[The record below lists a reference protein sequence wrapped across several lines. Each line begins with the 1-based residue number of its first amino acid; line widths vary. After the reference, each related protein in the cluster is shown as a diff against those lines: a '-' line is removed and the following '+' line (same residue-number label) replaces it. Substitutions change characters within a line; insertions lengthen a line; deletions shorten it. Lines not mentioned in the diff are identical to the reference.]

1 MRILVTITPRM
12 YREAIALSLHEHRPG
27 YEVRIA
33 APEDV
38 EEEVRA
44 FAPRLLVRDD
54 TDGLDPR
61 VLANVPCW
69 IEVLYSDSMD
79 ARISVDGRVEETPD
93 ISTNVL
99 LRVADE
105 SAAGIRD
112 SYTDPLND

>member
-1 MRILVTITPRM
+1 LRILVTITPLM
-12 YREAIALSLHEHRPG
+12 YREAIALSLRKHRPG

-38 EEEVRA
+38 EEVRA
-44 FAPRLLVRDD
+44 FAPRLLVRSD

-61 VLANVPCW
+61 VLMNVPCW

-79 ARISVDGRVEETPD
+79 AKISVDGRVEESRD
-93 ISTNVL
+93 ISTDVL

-105 SAAGIRD
+105 AAAGARE
-112 SYTDPLND
+112 P

>member
-1 MRILVTITPRM
+1 VRVLITLTPRM

-33 APEDV
+33 APEDA

-44 FAPRLLVRDD
+44 FAPRLLVRND

-61 VLANVPCW
+61 VLGGVPCW

-79 ARISVDGRVEETPD
+79 ARISLDGRIEENPD
-93 ISTNVL
+93 ISTDVL
-99 LRVADE
+99 LEVADE
-105 SAAGIRD
+105 AAAGMWE
-112 SYTDPLND
+112 P